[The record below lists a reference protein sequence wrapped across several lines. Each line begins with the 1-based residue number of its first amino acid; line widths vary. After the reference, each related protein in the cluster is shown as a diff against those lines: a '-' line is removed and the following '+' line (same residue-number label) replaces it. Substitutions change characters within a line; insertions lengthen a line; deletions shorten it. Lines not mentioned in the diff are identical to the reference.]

1 MIALPSVALAGV
13 LSWASGFRL
22 YAALFIAGMLD
33 RFHVV
38 ALPDKLAILSHTPV
52 LIVTGVL
59 LVVEFLIDKVPAL
72 DSAWDSVQ
80 TFVRVPLGA
89 LLAWGVFA
97 HASPEVQAVATI
109 AGGALA
115 AGTHI
120 AKAGTRAVVNTSPE
134 PFSNWGLSFSE
145 DGVLLL
151 GLWLAF
157 KHPLAFVAL
166 LVLFVLLLIWL
177 IPKLWRGLRALQRG
191 FQRLFA
197 RGGQSG
203 HPPTPAAT
211 AMRER
216 DGA

>member
-1 MIALPSVALAGV
+1 MVALPSVALAGV

-22 YAALFIAGMLD
+22 YAALFIAGLLQ
-33 RFHVV
+33 RLHFV
-38 ALPDKLAILSHTPV
+38 ALPPKLEILAHTPV
-52 LIVTGVL
+52 LAATGAL
-59 LVVEFLIDKVPAL
+59 LVVEFLVDKVPAL

-97 HASPEVQAVATI
+97 PHASPETQAI
-109 AGGALA
+109 ALLLGGALA
-115 AGTHI
+115 AGTHL

-157 KHPLAFVAL
+157 KHPVVFVVLLA
-166 LVLFVLLLIWL
+166 LFVLLLVWL
-177 IPKLWRGLRALQRG
+177 IPKLWRALAALKRG
-191 FQRLFA
+191 FQRLFGA
-197 RGGQSG
+197 R
-203 HPPTPAAT
+203 PVRPV
-211 AMRER
+211 
-216 DGA
+216 DK

>member
-33 RFHVV
+33 RFHLVV
-38 ALPDKLAILSHTPV
+38 LPDKLAILAHTPI
-52 LIVTGVL
+52 LIVTGIL
-59 LVVEFLIDKVPAL
+59 LVVEFLVDKVPAV

-97 HASPEVQAVATI
+97 HASPEIQTGAAI
-109 AGGALA
+109 LGGALA
-115 AGTHI
+115 AGTHV

-134 PFSNWGLSFSE
+134 PFSNWTLSFSE
-145 DGVLLL
+145 DGVLLF

-157 KHPLAFVAL
+157 RHPVVFVVLLA
-166 LVLFVLLLIWL
+166 LFVLLLVWL

-191 FQRLFA
+191 FAWLFA
-197 RGGQSG
+197 RGAG
-203 HPPTPAAT
+203 HPPALTRAPL
-211 AMRER
+211 RGR
-216 DGA
+216 RG

>member
-1 MIALPSVALAGV
+1 MVAVPSLALAGV

-38 ALPDKLAILSHTPV
+38 VLPDKLAILSHTPV
-52 LIVTGVL
+52 LVVTGAL
-59 LVVEFLIDKVPAL
+59 LVVEFLVDKVPAV

-97 HASPEVQAVATI
+97 HASPEIQAVATI

-120 AKAGTRAVVNTSPE
+120 AKAGTRAVVNASPE

-145 DGVLLL
+145 DGVVLL
-151 GLWLAF
+151 GIWLALQ
-157 KHPLAFVAL
+157 HPVVFLVLLA
-166 LVLFVLLLIWL
+166 LFVLLLVWL
-177 IPKLWRGLRALQRG
+177 IPKLWRGLRALWRG
-191 FQRLFA
+191 FQRLFP
-197 RGGQSG
+197 RG
-203 HPPTPAAT
+203 A
-211 AMRER
+211 ER
-216 DGA
+216 SIDPR